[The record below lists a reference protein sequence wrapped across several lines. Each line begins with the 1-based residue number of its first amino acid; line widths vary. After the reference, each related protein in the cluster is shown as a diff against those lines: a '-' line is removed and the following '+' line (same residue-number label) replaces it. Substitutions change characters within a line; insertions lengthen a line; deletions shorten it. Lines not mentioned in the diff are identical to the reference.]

1 MWLKYI
7 ICSVFLVAINYC
19 DIKYYKIKN
28 SLVLPLIVIGFIF
41 GIINGN
47 ILDCVYGMLIPL
59 VLFPLYALR
68 MLGAGDVKALCALGA
83 VFGFNMSIQIM
94 IFTMISGGIIALIF
108 MLCNKNFI
116 ERFKYL
122 FKYLKMCFLTRKLL
136 KYDFGGEEKSYFR
149 FSYAII
155 TGTVLAVI
163 NVVYRLI

>member
-1 MWLKYI
+1 MWIKYL
-7 ICSVFLVAINYC
+7 ICTIFLIAINYC

-28 SLVLPLIVIGFIF
+28 ILVLPLVVAGLII

-47 ILDCVYGMLIPL
+47 ILDCLYGMLIPL
-59 VLFPLYALR
+59 ILFSLYALK

-83 VFGFNMSIQIM
+83 VFGFKMSIQIM
-94 IFTMISGGIIALIF
+94 IFTMISGGIIALAF

-122 FKYLKMCFLTRKLL
+122 FKYLKTCFLTRKLL

-149 FSYAII
+149 FSYAIT

-163 NVVYRLI
+163 NSIYGLI